1 MHRPIKDK
9 KKAIYLQ
16 RTEEKVAWPSRR
28 DCRASSVSFVCG
40 ARDRVGDWSR
50 NALNRVVLC
59 IPVGWEGMATGSCWV
74 VCRPFVWTAPEARRR
89 WRPVRPICLW
99 EANVP
104 VLHTLSGAFFFRPQK
119 PRRSSSRSESCL
131 VSEFQQNP
139 KRPRPVVCVRG
150 KAEKEHPG
158 RGFQRSRCTR
168 KGSACAWVQPSMRAG
183 HPKPLISEL
192 KKIDSTCS
200 G

>member
-1 MHRPIKDK
+1 MAVTKGLP
-9 KKAIYLQ
+9 
-16 RTEEKVAWPSRR
+16 
-28 DCRASSVSFVCG
+28 
-40 ARDRVGDWSR
+40 
-50 NALNRVVLC
+50 RVVRKL
-59 IPVGWEGMATGSCWV
+59 
-74 VCRPFVWTAPEARRR
+74 
-89 WRPVRPICLW
+89 CLW
-99 EANVP
+99 CQGQSWRLVKECP
-104 VLHTLSGAFFFRPQK
+104 QSGCPLHTCRLGGDGDGQLLGCLQAFCLDCAGSQEAVEACTADLPMGGQCPCPAHPFRSLFFRPQK